1 MRYKLGMEYKDV
13 EEDPEAALNYFVF
26 IACLVRLVEAMLIL
40 FLTAK
45 FKPVLVVLFLVPI
58 GLAVLGLFGRFVTLY
73 KDKEKAMVMVFFG
86 FFLTFVSYQIHYAMS
101 FINPNTKSV
110 GTTNTIN
117 NNQGKKATDFDVLI
131 DSILKED
138 LTDEERNNKLD
149 EVIEEIIKAK
159 RVLIKNKEKILLDV
173 PSSLNEYKIAE
184 LEKDIKALNSLIL
197 KSKEHK
203 IEKKEV
209 LEKESVEIKDFKE
222 QENVSIEEIKIE
234 DPIIEDNIKVDD
246 PIIDVKPLEVIEKEE
261 AIEIK
266 DFNESE
272 NISIEE
278 INIEDPVIE
287 DNIKEEDP
295 IIDIKPLKEEKVNKG
310 ETLLQSLERRA
321 SNLDDNHKA
330 EYLKTKQKYEDG
342 ILTEE
347 TYISILEVLLSV
359 TDF

>member
-1 MRYKLGMEYKDV
+1 MRYRLGMEYKDV

-45 FKPVLVVLFLVPI
+45 FEPVLVVLFLVPI
-58 GLAVLGLFGRFVTLY
+58 GLAVLGLVGRFVTLY

-234 DPIIEDNIKVDD
+234 DPII
-246 PIIDVKPLEVIEKEE
+246 DVKPLEVIEKEE
-261 AIEIK
+261 TIEIK

-278 INIEDPVIE
+278 IKIEDPVIE
-287 DNIKEEDP
+287 DNIKVDDP